1 MRARPRDLAD
11 RMSGQN
17 PEIFTLPIDAARIK
31 AREVL
36 NQVPQAGYMTIV
48 EQWRQL
54 PDGWIEFT
62 VRHLPTAD

>member
-1 MRARPRDLAD
+1 
-11 RMSGQN
+11 MSAQN

-36 NQVPQAGYMTIV
+36 NQVPQGGYITVV
-48 EQWRQL
+48 ERWQQL

-62 VRHLPTAD
+62 VRHMPTAD